1 MHSNEKLN
9 FGLSKLENSVN
20 FLVSHEFFGET
31 SMSVACK
38 SKTSNV
44 FPSYNFTFD
53 WKAVAM
59 ICMEELRWLFLIYKV
74 NKLDLLWG
82 ALL

>member
-1 MHSNEKLN
+1 
-9 FGLSKLENSVN
+9 
-20 FLVSHEFFGET
+20 
-31 SMSVACK
+31 MSVACK

-59 ICMEELRWLFLIYKV
+59 ISMEELRWLFLIYKV